1 MRCWYTIGEG
11 GYGRYGPGGGVG
23 LSRCLHEL
31 RRCHAYFIDSVVT
44 PAMAS
49 RSVASA
55 GAILDFPRQFTGH
68 GILDKLRVMI

>member
-1 MRCWYTIGEG
+1 MIAMPSTADEVLVYNRG
-11 GYGRYGPGGGVG
+11 GRVWTVWTGGGVG

-55 GAILDFPRQFTGH
+55 GAILDFPRQF
-68 GILDKLRVMI
+68 R